1 MTFFKISKFFLYTAL
16 LAVIFVNAQTLFP
29 FIVFKYVFF
38 RSAVLAA
45 FIFFLLGFLF
55 LSGEEMEQ
63 FKSEAKRRLKSP
75 LVIAVSIFVL
85 AFLLAGLFGFNPAYS
100 FWSNFE
106 RGEGGFQMLN
116 LYVFFL
122 LLILLFRD
130 KKDWLAAFKVSVT
143 AAFLMIAYG
152 VLAGLGV
159 QGFVGVPLKIGQ
171 RFQGSLGNTAY
182 VGTYLLFGL
191 FYVFYLLKSL
201 RGLKSKIVLW
211 PLVPIFLATIWFTQT
226 RGAFLGLAA
235 GVAAFLLFSA
245 LSKNGVFR
253 RASAMILII
262 LVLLGAFLYQIR
274 SSPLMQKLSLTRF
287 FNITLSNLS
296 TQSRF
301 WSWGS
306 AVEGWKERP
315 IFGWGPE
322 NYNRLF
328 DKYFDTRHFVPNQ
341 PSDTWYD
348 RAHSIIFDYL
358 AETGVVGLLGY
369 LGVFGVLF
377 FWFFK
382 RSPLTDL
389 SPPEKGLVLAM
400 TAAYLVQGLVIFDV
414 LPIYLNLF
422 LFLGFVNFAYH
433 KNE

>member
-1 MTFFKISKFFLYTAL
+1 M
-16 LAVIFVNAQTLFP
+16 
-29 FIVFKYVFF
+29 
-38 RSAVLAA
+38 
-45 FIFFLLGFLF
+45 
-55 LSGEEMEQ
+55 
-63 FKSEAKRRLKSP
+63 
-75 LVIAVSIFVL
+75 
-85 AFLLAGLFGFNPAYS
+85 
-100 FWSNFE
+100 
-106 RGEGGFQMLN
+106 
-116 LYVFFL
+116 
-122 LLILLFRD
+122 
-130 KKDWLAAFKVSVT
+130 
-143 AAFLMIAYG
+143 
-152 VLAGLGV
+152 
-159 QGFVGVPLKIGQ
+159 
-171 RFQGSLGNTAY
+171 
-182 VGTYLLFGL
+182 
-191 FYVFYLLKSL
+191 
-201 RGLKSKIVLW
+201 KSKIVLW